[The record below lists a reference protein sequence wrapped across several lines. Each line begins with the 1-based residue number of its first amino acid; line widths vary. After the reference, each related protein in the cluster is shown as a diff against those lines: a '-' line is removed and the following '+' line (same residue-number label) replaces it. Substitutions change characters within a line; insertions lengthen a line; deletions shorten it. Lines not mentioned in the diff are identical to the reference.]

1 MNTYFHFIII
11 FFPQRNKLEIE
22 MEAFDPAQKIKVIK
36 EVREIF
42 KLGLKEV
49 WGE

>member
-1 MNTYFHFIII
+1 
-11 FFPQRNKLEIE
+11 
-22 MEAFDPAQKIKVIK
+22 MEAFDAAQKIKVIK

-49 WGE
+49 WGGISLFTVV